1 MRILLCEDHEVEMKV
16 IQVALEGEN
25 IDWTCVN
32 DGRKALR
39 LLESGHEFDLIIT
52 DIHMPYNNGDEILN
66 LVREQQKKA
75 TPIIMV
81 SSDDQE
87 EVIKL
92 ALKLGVNEFLEK
104 PIDPAVVRKKVKKY
118 LKY

>member
-1 MRILLCEDHEVEMKV
+1 MKILLCEDHPVEMKM

-39 LLESGHEFDLIIT
+39 LLEDGSNFDMIIT
-52 DIHMPYNNGDEILN
+52 DIHMPYNNGDDILN
-66 LVREQQKKA
+66 LVRERQKK
-75 TPIIMV
+75 TIPIIMV
-81 SSDDQE
+81 SSDGQE

-104 PIDPAVVRKKVKKY
+104 PLDPAIIRKKVKKY
-118 LKY
+118 IR

>member
-1 MRILLCEDHEVEMKV
+1 MRILLCEDHPVEMKV
-16 IQVALEGEN
+16 IQLALEGEN

-39 LLESGHEFDLIIT
+39 LLEAGNSFDMIIT
-52 DIHMPYNNGDEILN
+52 DIHMPYNNGDDILN
-66 LVREQQKKA
+66 FVRERQKK
-75 TPIIMV
+75 TIPIIMV
-81 SSDDQE
+81 SSDHQE

-104 PIDPAVVRKKVKKY
+104 PLDPVAVKKKVKKY
-118 LKY
+118 LH

>member
-1 MRILLCEDHEVEMKV
+1 MRILLCEDHPVEMKV

-39 LLESGHEFDLIIT
+39 LLEDGNTYDMIIT
-52 DIHMPYNNGDEILN
+52 DIHMPYHNGDDILTF
-66 LVREQQKKA
+66 VRDNQKKSI
-75 TPIIMV
+75 PIIMV
-81 SSDDQE
+81 SSDGQE

-104 PIDPAVVRKKVKKY
+104 PLDPATIRKKIKKY
-118 LKY
+118 IH

>member
-1 MRILLCEDHEVEMKV
+1 MRILLCEDHPVEMKV
-16 IQVALEGEN
+16 IQVALAGEN
-25 IDWTCVN
+25 IVWTCVD

-39 LLESGHEFDLIIT
+39 LLEAGNTFDMIIT
-52 DIHMPYNNGDEILN
+52 DIHMPYNNGDDILN
-66 LVREQQKKA
+66 FVRKQQNKT

-104 PIDPAVVRKKVKKY
+104 PLDPATVRKKVKKY
-118 LKY
+118 LN

>member
-1 MRILLCEDHEVEMKV
+1 MRILLCEDHPVEMKV

-39 LLESGHEFDLIIT
+39 LLEDGNTYDMIIT
-52 DIHMPYNNGDEILN
+52 DIHMPYHNGDDILTF
-66 LVREQQKKA
+66 VRDKQKKSI
-75 TPIIMV
+75 PIIMV
-81 SSDDQE
+81 SSDGQE

-104 PIDPAVVRKKVKKY
+104 PLDPATIRKKIKKY
-118 LKY
+118 IH